1 MNKKSVAALFAGLVV
16 FAGAQALALPPGGIN
31 KKHIG
36 LLFDVMKTT
45 PSNIL
50 AHADQFVEHAPYL
63 DGVAIS
69 LNSVSALDANGNVVT
84 SGLTQVM
91 HKSIR
96 WTRDAVRHHIPVLKE
111 ISRKPHLTE
120 SFLLF
125 WMSPKMYEDRLA
137 WTDDKAWAN
146 YAENMAVVSWLAKEG
161 GMKGLMLDPE
171 EYANARQFKHKP
183 EDPPFS
189 KCKEIARQRGRE
201 VFSRVFKEHPDT
213 VLFTLWFFGASR
225 SHMENGRQTNPVAYG
240 DDTGDLL
247 RYFYNGILDVMPP
260 TARIVDGCEHYSLS
274 ATRNQ
279 YMLNAFAQSTGALAL
294 VAPGNHVKYR
304 SQVLFSNTH
313 YLDMFTLGA
322 NPKSH
327 WYHGPVNGS
336 RLEHLRL
343 NLEQSLLTATEY
355 VWIYGEGGGKLFNWR
370 DGNFEKKQTWEE
382 VIPGMTET
390 IMLVKDPERYA
401 AMRRAKLEA
410 EGKLV
415 NLLEEIKPIRLE
427 NPAGVRHYREPGKDM
442 PAVKGVKEGERYLV
456 SVMVRTGRGRNG
468 AGRKEAACPRVFW
481 RWKGKT
487 IDAAGVPLAVPA
499 EVGSKFVKAECVATV
514 PAGADE
520 LMLDLG
526 ADLFADETISYQ
538 RPTICNALDP
548 VKVEAAVPASKWVL
562 DLKKRTLSNGHW
574 KLKAW
579 MSKERL
585 YVGGDGTNTV
595 GGGVLDLRNVKADT
609 GYDIHGLSRFGGC
622 TSITGLIAPDVPLI
636 EPRSFWGCD
645 NIKVVAIGNLPPFT
659 REFAT
664 PNELRRDHLARLSLR
679 KELADGRK
687 RVSFKHPAV
696 VDKRFGG
703 GLVAKNIQ
711 PGALYNVSLAMKRTG
726 AGLVRIGV
734 KFRGNGRM
742 VGEKKLIGMKEPR
755 EDGVWRTG
763 ECVLRAPEGAEE
775 ICFDFFATLNEGADT
790 FEFDKFKVYK
800 IGDPLPVWPAESL
813 REKGR

>member
-1 MNKKSVAALFAGLVV
+1 MNMRASFLSVALLLSVALE
-16 FAGAQALALPPGGIN
+16 ALALPPGGIN
-31 KKHIG
+31 RKYVG

-50 AHADQFVEHAPYL
+50 ANADQFVEHAPYL

-69 LNSVSALDANGNVVT
+69 LNSVPALDGDGNVVT

-91 HKSIR
+91 HKSVR

-125 WMSPKMYEDRLA
+125 WMSPKMREDRLA

-171 EYANARQFKHKP
+171 EYANARQFKHTP

-189 KCKEIARQRGRE
+189 KCKELARQRGRE

-213 VLFTLWFFGASR
+213 VLFTLWYFGASR
-225 SHMENGRQTNPVAYG
+225 SHMENGRQTNPAVYG
-240 DDTGDLL
+240 DDIGDLL
-247 RYFYNGILDVMPP
+247 RYFYNGMLDVMPP
-260 TARIVDGCEHYSLS
+260 TARVVDGCEHYSLS

-294 VAPGNHVKYR
+294 VAPENHAKYR
-304 SQVLFSNTH
+304 SQVFFSNTH
-313 YLDMFTLGA
+313 FLDMFTLGA
-322 NPKSH
+322 NSKSH

-370 DGNFEKKQTWEE
+370 DGNFEKQKTWEE
-382 VIPGMTET
+382 VIPGFTET

-415 NLLEEIKPIRLE
+415 NLLADIKPIRLE
-427 NPAGVRHYREPGKDM
+427 NPAGVRHYRDSGKNM
-442 PAVKGVKEGERYLV
+442 PSVKGVKPGERYLV
-456 SVMVRTGRGRNG
+456 SVLVRTGRGRAG
-468 AGRKEAACPRVFW
+468 VGRKEAASPRVFW

-487 IDAAGVPLAVPA
+487 IDAAAVPLAVPDD
-499 EVGSKFVKAECVATV
+499 VGSKHVKAECIATV
-514 PAGADE
+514 PEGADE

-526 ADLFADETISYQ
+526 GDLLADETISYQ
-538 RPTICNALDP
+538 RPSICNAFDP
-548 VKVEAAVPASKWVL
+548 VKVEEAVSASKWVL
-562 DLKKRTLSNGHW
+562 DLKNRTLSNGHW

-579 MSKERL
+579 LAKERL
-585 YVGGDGTNTV
+585 HVNGEGTNTV

-609 GYDIHGLSRFGGC
+609 GYDIYNLGRFGGYAG
-622 TSITGLIAPDVPLI
+622 ITGLVAPDVPSI
-636 EPRSFWGCD
+636 DMRAFKDCA
-645 NIKVVAIGNLPPFT
+645 NIKLAIVGDLPPCT
-659 REFAT
+659 REFET
-664 PNELRRDHLARLSLR
+664 PNEIRRDRLSRLAIR
-679 KELADGRK
+679 KELVDGRK
-687 RVSFKHPAV
+687 RVGFKHPAV

-703 GLVAKNIQ
+703 GLVVKDIQ
-711 PGALYNVSLAMKRTG
+711 PGALYNVALSMKRTG
-726 AGLVRIGV
+726 AGIIRIAV
-734 KFRGNGRM
+734 KFRGKGRM
-742 VGEKKLIGMKEPR
+742 VGEKKYIGMKEPR

-790 FEFDKFKVYK
+790 FEFDNFKVYK
-800 IGDPLPVWPAESL
+800 IGEPLPAWPAESL
-813 REKGR
+813 REKGM